1 MMRKKKAGFL
11 ALLLATSCLMS
22 ACAEM
27 KDAGQTIGHTARN
40 VTREIGHGSRE
51 VAKAVGKGAK
61 RVVIAVQEED
71 EKKEEGK

>member
-1 MMRKKKAGFL
+1 MRKKKAGFL
-11 ALLLATSCLMS
+11 ALLLATSCLVS

-71 EKKEEGK
+71 EKKEESK